1 MIVMTPKKNT
11 TSWGKVILA
20 WVMLIL
26 ILQVV
31 TTLYGAESE
40 VAGGSRQI
48 VGKSNMTIYTSDV
61 TAAGKEVPEEYSD
74 EFVMIK
80 FSDDEPIEGEIIEI
94 NATVFNAGTRSASV
108 TVYFYD
114 GPPENNDLIGTDT
127 LSVDKLRFSFAS
139 TPWDTTGEDEF
150 HTIFVLIDPD
160 DPANESDDSNNQA
173 SRDIT
178 VNQIPIAVAGIDLE
192 VIEDEPVFFNAS
204 SSYDTE
210 SDLIPGLIYTWTFND
225 PWANAS
231 NPDELM
237 GNNLTH
243 PKHIFTNMGE
253 YEVSLKVEDDGGAV
267 DQDTLTVT
275 VTNVAPVAN
284 ANSSVITAIEDDVII
299 FDASESWD
307 TPSDKIN
314 LSYRWEFGDGTTSDW
329 TNETSN
335 SHSYPNKGSYRIELT
350 VRDDNNRTDSDSL
363 EVSIEN
369 LPPIADAGEDI
380 EVSKSSIEFN
390 ASNTWDTPSDLKKLD
405 YYWDFGDGTDGSG
418 VTRIHNY
425 SQKGTYTVRLHV
437 IDDDGETS
445 TDSLTVIINNLSP
458 VPIIEINEI
467 IANEDDELFFNGSS
481 SYDSDGEIIDYH
493 WDFGDGVTGEGSSIL
508 HTFTASGDYPV
519 TLTVEDD
526 NNAVS
531 VTTINVRINNL
542 PPIAIAIEFI
552 EVYLGEEIIFDG
564 SNSTDTP
571 SDSSFLKF
579 YWDFG
584 DNTTAE
590 GVITNHTY
598 LEEGIYYATLRVV
611 DNDDERGI
619 HTIKVIIREILLT
632 SIIITEHIEPAEC
645 KPCENVTVFGSV
657 EFEFIKNIQTP
668 DFSLAIIRIEIEE
681 TGASWVVRPK
691 LDGTYSIEILAPEQ
705 EGTYTLRVSITRLG
719 ILAEQ
724 TQTLKVSSEV
734 SDGGS
739 SLFIDS
745 NTAIIMVS
753 VGTVLGGLGIFTA
766 GTDLGQYKYF
776 TLLIPLYTRLNR
788 DTVLDNFT
796 RGRIYEHIRMNPGEH
811 YRAIKKTLELSNGSL
826 TYHLKVLETENYIKS
841 RTDGMCKRFYPV
853 GMKITKDQP
862 NNIQELILRKISEKP
877 SITQK
882 ELAQLIGI
890 DVSTVNYHI
899 NMMTGAGIIRSEKI
913 GRTKHYKIDYE
924 VDIIAEKGF

>member
-1 MIVMTPKKNT
+1 MVVMTPKKNT
-11 TSWGKVILA
+11 TSWGKIILA
-20 WVMLIL
+20 WVTFIL
-26 ILQVV
+26 ILQIV
-31 TTLYGAESE
+31 TAIFAAESE
-40 VAGGSRQI
+40 ITGGNRQI

-80 FSDDEPIEGEIIEI
+80 FSDDEPIEGETIDI

-127 LSVDKLRFSFAS
+127 LSVGRLRFSNAS
-139 TPWDTTGEDEF
+139 TPWDTTGEGEF

-173 SRDIT
+173 SRDIV
-178 VNQIPIAVAGIDLE
+178 VNQIPIAVAGMDLE
-192 VIEDEPVFFNAS
+192 LIEDETAVFNAS
-204 SSYDTE
+204 GSSDTE

-225 PWANAS
+225 PWANTS
-231 NPDELM
+231 NPDELV

-253 YEVSLKVEDDGGAV
+253 YEVNLKVEDDGGAV
-267 DQDTLTVT
+267 AQDTLTVT
-275 VTNVAPVAN
+275 VSNIAPVAS
-284 ANSSVITAIEDDVII
+284 ANSSVFTAIEDEIII

-314 LSYRWEFGDGTTSDW
+314 LSYRWEFGDGTASDW

-335 SHSYPNKGSYRIELT
+335 SHSYPNRGSYRVELT
-350 VRDDNNRTDSDSL
+350 VRDDNKRTDSDSL
-363 EVSIEN
+363 VVSIEN

-390 ASNTWDTPSDLKKLD
+390 ASNTWDTPSDLKKLE
-405 YYWDFGDGTDGSG
+405 YYWNFDDGTDGMG
-418 VTRIHNY
+418 VTHTHNY
-425 SQKGTYTVRLHV
+425 SQKGTYTVILQV
-437 IDDDGETS
+437 IDDNGETG

-458 VPIIEINEI
+458 LPVIEVSEI

-493 WDFGDGVTGEGSSIL
+493 WDFGDGVTGKGVSIF
-508 HTFTASGDYPV
+508 HTFTVSGDYPV
-519 TLTVEDD
+519 TLTVDDD

-542 PPIAIAIEFI
+542 PPVAIASEFI
-552 EVYLGEEIIFDG
+552 EVYQGEEIIFDG

-584 DNTTAE
+584 DNTTTE

-598 LEEGIYYATLRVV
+598 LEEGIYYATLTVV
-611 DNDDERGI
+611 DNDGERGI
-619 HTIKVIIREILLT
+619 HTIEVIIREILLT
-632 SIIITEHIEPAEC
+632 SIVITEHIEPAKC
-645 KPCENVTVFGSV
+645 KPGENITVFGTV
-657 EFEFIKNIQTP
+657 EFEFIKNLQTP
-668 DFSLAIIRIEIEE
+668 DLTLAIIRIEIVE

-691 LDGTYSIEILAPEQ
+691 LDGTYSLEIAAPQ
-705 EGTYTLRVSITRLG
+705 QIGTYTFRVSITRLG

-724 TQTLKVSSEV
+724 TQTLTVTSEV
-734 SDGGS
+734 SRGGS
-739 SLFIDS
+739 RIYIDS
-745 NTAIIMVS
+745 NTAIIVVS

-766 GTDLGQYKYF
+766 GTDLGRYKYF
-776 TLLIPLYTRLNR
+776 TLLIPLYTRLHG
-788 DTVLDNFT
+788 DAVLDNFT

-811 YRAIKKTLELSNGSL
+811 YRAIKKTLELSNGCL

-924 VDIIAEKGF
+924 IDIIAEKGF